1 MRKIFKRL
9 LSLTLVCG
17 FVLTS
22 TPNTVKADTYD
33 VEWDE
38 VYADYKNGYIDKANT
53 FYNPEYSVTIG
64 KYRYTGYDETDMTKD
79 ETYWDVQRD
88 KVKYHK
94 GARYKVTVGDHSI
107 LKAYFK
113 NGYIYYE
120 GIKTGKTTIYLKRLV
135 NGKYKTVDKIEKK
148 VQGTYVKLP
157 KADDYDIVNQN
168 YSLGENDL
176 NIKIV
181 NPKYNYDYKIYI
193 NKDGIDIDYKK
204 DEDGY
209 LNFKLNAKEI
219 GEYTIALKEFS
230 NNSKEKALKKWNIN
244 IKKPEIVKN
253 LTMHMGGNTK
263 QFVKFMNT
271 KEYNADLEL
280 VNGITTYSNDI
291 GSGDAIGSYIY
302 YHPSAK
308 NKQILGI
315 ENNVNVGFN
324 KTGKCKVKVYI
335 YPYDPTDE
343 YNTGDKSKRVYL
355 GTTNV
360 TIVE

>member
-1 MRKIFKRL
+1 
-9 LSLTLVCG
+9 
-17 FVLTS
+17 
-22 TPNTVKADTYD
+22 
-33 VEWDE
+33 
-38 VYADYKNGYIDKANT
+38 
-53 FYNPEYSVTIG
+53 
-64 KYRYTGYDETDMTKD
+64 MTKD

-94 GARYKVTVGDHSI
+94 GARYKVTVGDPSI

-120 GIKTGKTTIYLKRLV
+120 GIKTGKTTVYLKRLV

-148 VQGTYVKLP
+148 VQGTYVKLIEV
-157 KADDYDIVNQN
+157 KGCNSINQN

-176 NIKIV
+176 NIKLV
-181 NPKYNYDYKIYI
+181 NPKYEYSYKVYI
-193 NKDGIDIDYKK
+193 DKEGINVDCKR

-209 LNFKLNAKEI
+209 LKFTINAEKVGTYNLI
-219 GEYTIALKEFS
+219 LKEV
-230 NNSKEKALKKWNIN
+230 NKDKKEKTLKKFNIN
-244 IKKPEIVKN
+244 IKKPEVVKN
-253 LTMHMGGNTK
+253 
-263 QFVKFMNT
+263 VKISKDYGFGTAGFINYLND

-280 VNGITTYSNDI
+280 VNGITTYANGLSYA
-291 GSGDAIGSYIY
+291 DAIFLYLQD
-302 YHPSAK
+302 HPSAK

-315 ENNVNVGFN
+315 NNNVNVDFN

-335 YPYDPTDE
+335 YPYDPTDD
-343 YNTGDKSKRVYL
+343 YNTGDKSQRVYL